1 MECVE
6 IRGGRSLCGQVEVQ
20 GSKNAVLPMLAAS
33 VLHAGISRI
42 QGCPRIQDVYDMIE
56 LLEDLGCRV
65 WWEGQC
71 LAIDA
76 SRIRGGELPAQTAS
90 RMRSSVLFLGALL
103 GRTGRARIPY
113 PGGCVLGERPVD
125 LHISAIKA
133 LGAQIEEDTR
143 GIRARGRELRGCQ
156 VRLGFPSV
164 GATEN
169 LILAAVLARGD
180 TVIHNAAREPE
191 VEELC
196 LFLRE
201 KGARIRVC
209 PQGRIEIRGVE
220 CLQDSRHTL
229 AADRIVAGTYLL
241 AAAVTRGRILLKGAP
256 VRHMTGFLEPL
267 AAMGIRME
275 KAGECLAAD
284 CRGKLQNIG
293 FLQTMPYPG
302 FPTDLQSPMMTLL
315 AVTEGR
321 SRIRENIFES
331 RFKAAQELEKMG
343 ARIKIEGRDAVIDG
357 VERLQGTRVEARE
370 LRGAAALLLAG
381 LNAAGITRVRGC
393 RFADRGYENFCEN
406 LAGLG
411 ADIRLI
417 Q

>member
-76 SRIRGGELPAQTAS
+76 SRIRGWELPAQTAS

-275 KAGECLAAD
+275 KAGNAWRRTAEESCKISVSFRPCPIRLSH
-284 CRGKLQNIG
+284 GPSV
-293 FLQTMPYPG
+293 T
-302 FPTDLQSPMMTLL
+302 MMTLL

-381 LNAAGITRVRGC
+381 LNAAGLPESEDAALRTGDMKISVKTWPDWERISG
-393 RFADRGYENFCEN
+393 
-406 LAGLG
+406 
-411 ADIRLI
+411 
-417 Q
+417 

>member
-1 MECVE
+1 MWKFGEE
-6 IRGGRSLCGQVEVQ
+6 ISLRPGRGTGVQ
-20 GSKNAVLPMLAAS
+20 KRGAPMLAAS

-76 SRIRGGELPAQTAS
+76 SRIRGWELPAQTAS

-196 LFLRE
+196 LFLQE

-209 PQGRIEIRGVE
+209 TQGRIEIRGVE

-241 AAAVTRGRILLKGAP
+241 AAAVTRGRILLKGRP
-256 VRHMTGFLEPL
+256 SRHMTGFLEPL

-275 KAGECLAAD
+275 KAGECLRRTAEESCKISVSFRPCPIQA
-284 CRGKLQNIG
+284 
-293 FLQTMPYPG
+293 
-302 FPTDLQSPMMTLL
+302 FPRTFSHP
-315 AVTEGR
+315 
-321 SRIRENIFES
+321 
-331 RFKAAQELEKMG
+331 
-343 ARIKIEGRDAVIDG
+343 
-357 VERLQGTRVEARE
+357 
-370 LRGAAALLLAG
+370 
-381 LNAAGITRVRGC
+381 
-393 RFADRGYENFCEN
+393 
-406 LAGLG
+406 
-411 ADIRLI
+411 
-417 Q
+417 